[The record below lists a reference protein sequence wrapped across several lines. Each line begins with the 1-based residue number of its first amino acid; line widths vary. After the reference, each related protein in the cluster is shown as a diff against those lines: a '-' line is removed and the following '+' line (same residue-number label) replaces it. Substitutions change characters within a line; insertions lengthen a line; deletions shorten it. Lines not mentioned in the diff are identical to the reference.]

1 MAQTATK
8 KRKSTDGSDAAT
20 KKVKISKSADKP
32 APHKSALKKAVD
44 KTEEKSKAV
53 KTAKAV
59 EPPRE
64 EKLKATGKVK
74 KTIKVNGNSTQRSEA
89 VSEIED
95 TDAQLG
101 LTQDQTAALLAGFS
115 SDSEDADSDA
125 ESGIPIASLPKV
137 PSTTDIQKRIQTA
150 LTTKQ
155 VSSDPDSTPG
165 VIYIGR
171 IPHGFFEPQMRAY
184 FSQFGEIS
192 NLRLARNKKTGASQ
206 HYAFVEFASGGVA
219 EIVAKTM
226 DKYLLFGHIL
236 QVRAVPR
243 EHVKESVFGR
253 QQGRRVGKKPAPRNR
268 LEGRKLRMGASRE
281 VWEKRVEMENR
292 RREEKAA
299 KLREIGYEFDM
310 PAVQSVGE
318 VPLRLGEAEDL
329 VAGPS
334 GDAED
339 AVLETPLPVETAAKA
354 EDGAQSAVESAAQAE
369 SKKRA
374 NKAKAK
380 GANKKIKV

>member
-1 MAQTATK
+1 MAAQIVTK
-8 KRKSTDGSDAAT
+8 KRKSTDGNDAAT
-20 KKVKISKSADKP
+20 KKVRISKSADKP
-32 APHKSALKKAVD
+32 APPKSALKKAVD
-44 KTEEKSKAV
+44 KADAKPNAV

-59 EPPRE
+59 EPLRE

-74 KTIKVNGNSTQRSEA
+74 KTTKDNDKPQKRLKA
-89 VSEIED
+89 VSQADD
-95 TDAQLG
+95 TDAEPS

-150 LTTKQ
+150 LTSEK

-206 HYAFVEFASGGVA
+206 HYAFVEFASAGVA

-243 EHVKESVFGR
+243 EHVKDSVFGR
-253 QQGRRVGKKPAPRNR
+253 QGSRRVGKKPAPRNR

-299 KLREIGYEFDM
+299 KLREIGYDFDM

-318 VPLRLGEAEDL
+318 VPLRLEEAEDV
-329 VAGPS
+329 VARPP
-334 GDAED
+334 GDTED
-339 AVLETPLPVETAAKA
+339 GVLEVENAAKD
-354 EDGAQSAVESAAQAE
+354 EDGAQAAVESAAQAE
-369 SKKRA
+369 TKKRA
-374 NKAKAK
+374 TKAKAK
-380 GANKKIKV
+380 GANKKIKG